1 MEKKYTPSTGH
12 AVLIWIII
20 SISFPLFSFGQ
31 QCAFNNNFNLPL
43 NDDCTDTLMLS
54 NVITNF
60 GACDVT
66 QYVVVVRD
74 TIFTN
79 LNDSL
84 VTMPSHNTLLTT
96 TGLWDYD
103 SYNWAV
109 IDQPGTFEYYVYSFD
124 NTDSSWTLR
133 GDGIFTAEDKIGA
146 TFCCATEPLDQYGS
160 FRSVYF
166 NELDTM
172 KLGAGGFYP
181 RQTSAWVST
190 QVGGVSYTWPDG
202 NIRYFDSIK
211 FTPEVDG
218 IYTFHVGPLD
228 TNGITEPKFDPA
240 IAVYRGNFDRTQPGK
255 NLINFSAA
263 TFSVNPAA
271 GLGYDIGSISS
282 YFGTSTTSDSLSPWE
297 QYKFPITRLS
307 LPLNAG
313 DTITVVVTH
322 EEPTLALG
330 TTDSLEYFK
339 LFAVLDS
346 HDPTSAAPAAI
357 LDTNG
362 TNLPVLRAIQYHDFY
377 CGDLPAVQLN
387 QQVILSDSEYIV
399 GGKLSSSNC
408 SVWNAMG
415 ENLVGLPANDNIQ
428 QDIQDYAT
436 LFGQSISSTDDIFYR
451 YGFKPYVIENC
462 GAWEVSIQDSTANE
476 GGDLGLTGDQFGM
489 TADEWVS
496 NTITRTYRANDLTAN
511 DTASC
516 SIRMIF
522 QNPLIEDVVLP
533 HFTYSMEC
541 DEFETLTGVQLTT
554 GGLPSPEVS
563 GYPFLLTLQ
572 GTVALT
578 PTNEYCNLGASYE
591 DSSILYL
598 CGGTRNFSFRR
609 TWTIYDNAR
618 PGTSIIYHQL
628 IRVTDF
634 SAPDIVSNAYELEY
648 DTMGCASTLTIYDPE
663 ITDNCLSEDGVNLKL
678 FITDTIGRDVYPF
691 TNVGPDYNFTDP
703 QLTIDLPNNDYL
715 IRYIATD
722 SCSNQSVLI
731 DTVSINLA
739 FCKDTIL
746 VLDGVTG
753 EAALNPLD
761 LFLGDLESCNI
772 SSLSLDTFQFNAPD
786 TVDVTLTINYVSG
799 SSSTCVSEVVI
810 EDNSSASFLL
820 DPTFTPSLTNFGTL
834 ELSVMDLIASVSDNV
849 TNANNLI
856 YSFAPDTEEMIKS
869 LTCADI
875 GSMDLT
881 VYVTD
886 QAGNMAQQSITVNVE
901 DTGGACSCRGSYL
914 SIQSSNLPAG
924 LYSSSDRIVA
934 SNIIEAGNN
943 IQYIASTS
951 ITLRPGFEVKAGADF
966 LAAIGTCQVPP
977 ASPNL
982 LSELEAEEEKEAE
995 EVISEKKTMHHFAQE
1010 KPGLI
1015 ENTTV
1020 KGYPNPT
1027 TGVFNLELGYYGTGQ
1042 MADLRVVNLFG
1053 QTVWR
1058 TQWPLLQGLDKR
1070 RFDLSHLPAGSY
1082 AYVLLVDEEPLQS
1095 SQLIIMRR

>member
-1 MEKKYTPSTGH
+1 MKKRYTPSTGY
-12 AVLIWIII
+12 VVFVGILI
-20 SISFPLFSFGQ
+20 SIGLPFFSYGQ

-43 NDDCTDTLMLS
+43 NADCKDTLMLS

-60 GACDVT
+60 GECDAT

-79 LNDSL
+79 LSDSL
-84 VTMPSHNTLLTT
+84 ITMPSHNTLQTT
-96 TGLWDYD
+96 TGVWDHD

-109 IDQPGTFEYYVYSFD
+109 IDHPGTFEYYVYRYD
-124 NTDSSWTLR
+124 DTDSSWLYIV
-133 GDGIFTAEDKIGA
+133 DGVFTAEDKIGA

-181 RQTSAWVST
+181 RQTSAWIST

-202 NIRYFDSIK
+202 NQRWFDSIK
-211 FTPEVDG
+211 FTPEVNG
-218 IYTFHVGPLD
+218 IYTFHIGPLSD
-228 TNGITEPKFDPA
+228 TLTEPKFDPA

-282 YFGTSTTSDSLSPWE
+282 YFGSSTTSDSLSPWE
-297 QYKFPITRLS
+297 QYQFPITRLA

-330 TTDSLEYFK
+330 TADSLEYFK

-346 HDPTSAAPAAI
+346 HDPTTAAPVAI

-377 CGDLPAVQLN
+377 CGDVPAVQLN
-387 QQVILSDSEYIV
+387 QQVILSDAEYVV
-399 GGKLSSSNC
+399 GGTLASSDC
-408 SVWNAMG
+408 SVWNALG
-415 ENLVGLPANDNIQ
+415 ENLVGIPANDNIQ
-428 QDIQDYAT
+428 QDLQDYAS
-436 LFGQSISSTDDIFYR
+436 LFGQSNSTTDDIFYR

-462 GAWEVSIQDSTANE
+462 SSWEVAIQDSIANE
-476 GGDLGLTGDQFGM
+476 GGDLGLTGDLFGM

-496 NTITRTYRANDLTAN
+496 HTITRTYEANDLTPN

-541 DEFETLTGVQLTT
+541 DEFDILSGTQLTA
-554 GGLPSPEVS
+554 GGLPAPEVS
-563 GYPFLLTLQ
+563 GYPFIMTLQ

-609 TWTIYDNAR
+609 TWTVYDNAR
-618 PGTSIIYHQL
+618 PGTDIIYHQL

-634 SAPDIVSNAYELEY
+634 SAPEIVSNAYELVY
-648 DTMGCASTLTIYDPE
+648 DTMGCASTLTIFDPE
-663 ITDNCLSEDGVNLKL
+663 ITDNCLSETGVNLKL

-691 TNVGPDYNFTDP
+691 TNVGVDYNFTDP
-703 QLTIDLPNNDYL
+703 SLVIDLPNNDYL

-722 SCSNQSVLI
+722 SCSNQSTLI

-746 VLDGVTG
+746 VLDGDTG

-786 TVDVTLTINYVSG
+786 TVDVTLTINYISG

-810 EDNSSASFLL
+810 QDNTSASFLL

-834 ELSVMDLIASVSDNV
+834 ELNVMDLIASASDNV
-849 TNANNLI
+849 TSANNLM
-856 YSFAPDTEEMIKS
+856 YSFAPDVEESIKN
-869 LTCADI
+869 LTCTDI

-886 QAGNMAQQSITVNVE
+886 QAGNMSQQSITVNVE
-901 DTGGACSCRGSYL
+901 DTGGACSCKGSYV
-914 SIQSSNLPAG
+914 SIPQFSNLPEG

-934 SNIIEAGNN
+934 SNTIETGNN

-951 ITLRPGFEVKAGADF
+951 ITLRPGFKVEAGADF
-966 LAAIGTCQVPP
+966 LAAIGTCQVPAATP
-977 ASPNL
+977 GL
-982 LSELEAEEEKEAE
+982 LSELEVEEEKESVAVE
-995 EVISEKKTMHHFAQE
+995 NEKKTSSYFTQE
-1010 KPGLI
+1010 RPGLM

-1058 TQWPLLQGLDKR
+1058 TQWPVLQGLDKR

-1082 AYVLLVDEEPLQS
+1082 AYMLLVDDHPLQS